1 MGNDDAESK
10 VLINQPAWRSRLST
24 DLLDSRLQHK
34 DFLLIST
41 AGATNLIGTP
51 YSDDVTPVA
60 PGGTLVAGVTAIVGT
75 AFIDMLKPK
84 ELARFGL
91 QNGGAFDETLISGKW
106 ECEPFLHSQSAS
118 DALATKPRH
127 LSVRARPVSRRSP
140 PKRLLPVLHVWS
152 VLSLGLH
159 ALHFVS

>member
-34 DFLLIST
+34 DFLLVST

-106 ECEPFLHSQSAS
+106 ECESFTVTGRWTDPAADCAISAS
-118 DALATKPRH
+118 ALAPCLDALHPNDYFLFSMSGRCSF
-127 LSVRARPVSRRSP
+127 SVCTRCIS
-140 PKRLLPVLHVWS
+140 
-152 VLSLGLH
+152 
-159 ALHFVS
+159 